1 MENSVKFN
9 EQFPDISNSNKF
21 YERALPLIPGVTQ
34 TLAKG
39 PGQFVKGIAPKYL
52 IRGKG
57 SHIWDAD
64 GNEYLDYNMGIG
76 PVSLGYSFPIVDDAI
91 TNQLK
96 NGITFSLM
104 HPLEVEVA
112 ELIHE
117 VIPNAESVRFSKTG
131 ADVTSAAI
139 RLARAYTGRQKVLCC
154 GYHGWHDWYISVTDR
169 NAGIPGVV
177 KNLSY
182 TFNYNDLP
190 SLLSSVDDEVAAII
204 LEPVVFEEPRNNF
217 LNDVREICNQ
227 YGIVLI
233 FDEMWTGF
241 RMSLGGAQEYF
252 NIKADLACFSKAV
265 ANGMPISILTGK
277 KEIMNLLEK
286 EVFFYTTFGGETL
299 SLAAAK
305 ATIEFMK
312 ENYVQEYLTLQGSK
326 LKEGFNNIALHN
338 DMNYTRCSGYNFRS
352 IVSFNS
358 SAGDPLELKS
368 LVQQELIKRG
378 ILWSGIHNMCY
389 SHSNTDIDYT
399 LSAYEEVLPIL
410 KQAVNEKNVNKYL
423 MGKPVEP
430 VFRKVDNF
438 NIKPRKSQVKVFD
451 DYKL

>member
-1 MENSVKFN
+1 MKNGVKFN
-9 EQFPDISNSNKF
+9 EQFPDISNSNQF
-21 YERALPLIPGVTQ
+21 YERALSLIPGVTQ

-39 PGQFVKGIAPKYL
+39 PGQYIQGIAPKYL
-52 IRGKG
+52 VRGKG
-57 SHIWDAD
+57 SHVWDAD

-76 PVSLGYSFPIVDDAI
+76 PISLGYSFPAVDDAI
-91 TNQLK
+91 TDQLK

-117 VIPNAESVRFSKTG
+117 VVPNAQAVRFSKTG

-154 GYHGWHDWYISVTDR
+154 GYHGWHDWYIAVTDR
-169 NAGIPGVV
+169 NAGIPNAL
-177 KNLSY
+177 KNLSF

-190 SLLSSVDDEVAAII
+190 SLVSSVDDEVAAII
-204 LEPVVFEEPRNNF
+204 LEPVVFEEPKNNF
-217 LNDVREICNQ
+217 LYDLRKICSQ

-277 KEIMNLLEK
+277 KEIMKLLEK
-286 EVFFYTTFGGETL
+286 DVFFFTTFGGEAL

-312 ENYVQEYLTLQGSK
+312 GNNVQEYLAAQGKK
-326 LKEGFNNIALHN
+326 LKEGYNHIALHLG
-338 DMNYTRCSGYNFRS
+338 MSCTKCSGYNFRS

-378 ILWSGIHNMCY
+378 ILWSGCHNMSY
-389 SHSNTDIDYT
+389 SHSNADIDYT

-410 KQAVNEKNVNKYL
+410 KRAVDEKNVRKYL

-430 VFRKVDNF
+430 LFRKIDNF
-438 NIKPRKSQVKVFD
+438 NMKPRKNPIKVFD
-451 DYKL
+451 D